1 MRHAPPRNQRYMQ
14 GWLTRPCT
22 GDTLGNIRQTYIKRV
37 AIDLVKKYNDQ
48 FSDDFEHN
56 KKVVAQLTDVKTT
69 VFRNR
74 IAGYVTTYRKN
85 WEAATV
91 EAAEM
96 GLEGAPAA

>member
-1 MRHAPPRNQRYMQ
+1 M
-14 GWLTRPCT
+14 
-22 GDTLGNIRQTYIKRV
+22 GNIRQTYIKRV

-48 FSDDFEHN
+48 FSTDFEHN
-56 KKVVAQLTDVKTT
+56 KKVVGQLTDVKTT

-91 EAAEM
+91 EAAEDS
-96 GLEGAPAA
+96 ASPAAVAA

>member
-1 MRHAPPRNQRYMQ
+1 M
-14 GWLTRPCT
+14 
-22 GDTLGNIRQTYIKRV
+22 GNIRQTYIKRV

-48 FSDDFEHN
+48 FSGDFEHN
-56 KKVVAQLTDVKTT
+56 KKVVGELTNVKTT

-91 EAAEM
+91 EAAEDSPV
-96 GLEGAPAA
+96 APPA